1 MKFKQVFIHEG
12 EEVERIRIAAR
23 IFLHELGW
31 RFEYDHRHGI
41 VFDICPGCSGK
52 LSKEAG

>member
-52 LSKEAG
+52 LSKED